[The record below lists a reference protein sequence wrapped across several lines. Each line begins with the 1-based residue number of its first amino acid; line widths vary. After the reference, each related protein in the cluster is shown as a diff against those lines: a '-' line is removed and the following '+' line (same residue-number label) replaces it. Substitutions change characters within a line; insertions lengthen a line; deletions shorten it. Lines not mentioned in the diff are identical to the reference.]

1 MRMFVPG
8 RDGQLARALAE
19 RGPAEGVEIVLV
31 GRPEL
36 DFERPSDW
44 TRLFG
49 ELSPTVIVNAAAYT
63 RVDDAETDPA
73 AMVVNGEAAGA
84 VARAAH
90 ALGVPVVQVSTDYV
104 FDGTRDRPYRE
115 DDPTAPVNGYGRSK
129 LAGEEAVARE
139 APDHAI
145 LRTSWVCSPF
155 GRNFVKTMLAL
166 AGSRNRLSVVGDQH
180 GSPTSAID
188 LADGVIGVARNL
200 VSRPGAAKLRGVFH
214 MTGGGET
221 TWAEFARAIFAESAA
236 RGGPTAHVEA
246 IPSSAYPTPARRPF
260 NSRLD
265 CSRLRRT
272 HGIALPDWRQSLGPI
287 VERCLAEA

>member
-1 MRMFVPG
+1 MRVIVTG
-8 RDGQLARALAE
+8 RHGQLARALAE
-19 RGPAEGVEIVLV
+19 RGPAEGAEIVCV

-36 DFERPSDW
+36 DLERPSDW
-44 TRLFG
+44 TLLFG
-49 ELSPTVIVNAAAYT
+49 DLSPAVIVNAAAYT

-73 AMVVNGEAAGA
+73 AMAANGEAAGA

-104 FDGTRDRPYRE
+104 FDGTLDRRYRE

-129 LAGEEAVARE
+129 LAGEQAVAHE

-155 GRNFVKTMLAL
+155 GRNFVTTMLAL
-166 AGSRNRLSVVGDQH
+166 ARSRDSVSVVGDQH
-180 GSPTSAID
+180 GAPTSAID

-200 VSRPGAAKLRGVFH
+200 VTRPGAAELRGVFH

-221 TWAEFARAIFAESAA
+221 TWADFARAIFAESTA
-236 RGGPTAHVEA
+236 RGGPGARVET

-265 CSRLRRT
+265 CSRLRRM
-272 HGIALPDWRQSLGPI
+272 HGIALPDWRQSLGTI
-287 VERCLAEA
+287 VERCLARP